1 MLRPLIRASAAAVL
15 LSAAVA
21 GCSSSSNPA
30 GASSGFDPA
39 QFLRPG
45 QYRLIV
51 ITTSEQAAGCI
62 GQPNAFFTITS
73 VATVTR
79 DGETWTAR
87 ASTEADGD
95 VELRLRRVGDLSAAG
110 GPALILGRGDRSRHC
125 DWRGRWHD
133 PEPLVRG
140 RVTRGGQD
148 ADSGI
153 GAGYGDRRHQT
164 EQPDLRRRRMPGS
177 VVGADTGVCS
187 GLAATRRD
195 RGTHVH
201 SARSV
206 VAGSTTIARRTGI
219 HVATPAASV
228 RIPATAAYANGSNGL
243 SP

>member
-1 MLRPLIRASAAAVL
+1 MMLRPLIRASAAAVL

-110 GPALILGRGDRSRHC
+110 GPALIISVEGTGRG
-125 DWRGRWHD
+125 
-133 PEPLVRG
+133 
-140 RVTRGGQD
+140 T
-148 ADSGI
+148 AI
-153 GAGYGDRRHQT
+153 GAGVGTTQNLSFAGESRV
-164 EQPDLRRRRMPGS
+164 EGRMLIQGS
-177 VVGADTGVCS
+177 AQGTATGAIRLSSQIFGAVEC
-187 GLAATRRD
+187 
-195 RGTHVH
+195 
-201 SARSV
+201 
-206 VAGSTTIARRTGI
+206 
-219 HVATPAASV
+219 PAVSWAL
-228 RIPATAAYANGSNGL
+228 IPAFAPG
-243 SP
+243 